1 MRQFIS
7 DHTPNDDYR
16 KMMNQAIECLEP
28 NDIFYTN
35 AYAPSKI
42 RRTWLLTG

>member
-16 KMMNQAIECLEP
+16 KMMNQTIECLEHIEYYDAGHD
-28 NDIFYTN
+28 NQ
-35 AYAPSKI
+35 
-42 RRTWLLTG
+42 